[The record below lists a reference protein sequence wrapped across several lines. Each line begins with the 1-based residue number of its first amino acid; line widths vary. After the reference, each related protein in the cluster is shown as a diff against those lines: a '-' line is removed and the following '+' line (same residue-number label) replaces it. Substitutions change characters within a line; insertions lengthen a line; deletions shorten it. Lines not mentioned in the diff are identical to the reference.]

1 MSNKRNKIKKENSQ
15 KKEKNKGTLI
25 GQISVALS
33 IATVIL
39 GAYWQITQKIENI
52 NVNIAKLQEKQKK
65 LNDNLSRIDTESK
78 EIYKDIYE
86 DKGVNTQLRDIW
98 DILGIEPYKAD

>member
-1 MSNKRNKIKKENSQ
+1 MSNKRNKIKTENSQ

-52 NVNIAKLQEKQKK
+52 NVNIAKLQE
-65 LNDNLSRIDTESK
+65 I
-78 EIYKDIYE
+78 
-86 DKGVNTQLRDIW
+86 
-98 DILGIEPYKAD
+98 

>member
-33 IATVIL
+33 SVEHSNRYIRGIL
-39 GAYWQITQKIENI
+39 ANYTEN
-52 NVNIAKLQEKQKK
+52 
-65 LNDNLSRIDTESK
+65 
-78 EIYKDIYE
+78 
-86 DKGVNTQLRDIW
+86 
-98 DILGIEPYKAD
+98 